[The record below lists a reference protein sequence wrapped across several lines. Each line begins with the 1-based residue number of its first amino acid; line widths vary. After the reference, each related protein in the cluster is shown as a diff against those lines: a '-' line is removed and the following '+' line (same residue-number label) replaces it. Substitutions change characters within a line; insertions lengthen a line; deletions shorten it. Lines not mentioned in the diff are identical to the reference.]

1 MSVGA
6 PWRESR
12 RPAKALLV
20 FALACA
26 ALLMVGPPRAGAAA
40 TIYLRSMSSTT
51 IASGTSLSLTAPS
64 GIAVGD
70 LLLLDVD
77 ADGGTVTVPSG
88 WTPILTP
95 AFSGAQNNV
104 QNPYNSS
111 EYSTLDYRVATAAD
125 VSTSSYSL
133 TFTSGSHAVV
143 RMMDY
148 VGTSAT
154 PFISLDDYAG
164 TGSTVTYADLPSSS
178 LTPAIGDL
186 VTIGAQANTSSGT
199 VTITST
205 PAGFTARLDNLSSGG
220 SPNITGYNADWVATS
235 TSALSPTSSLSAS
248 DNWGGSIED
257 FAPAASGQLAFG
269 TAPTLPASMGSVT
282 LNGTPQ
288 TLTGQMPDFDVDDTT
303 GSGSGWNVTVQ
314 GATGAGNS
322 PVFAQ
327 YCPSGGGCGTVGYVA
342 GGASLPSGSLT
353 LDTTGASWST
363 TGGSG
368 TAPAFSCASGCAL
381 DTGTATEIAAA
392 AVGGGKGPWATSGLA
407 ANSLSLG
414 LPTTTK
420 VLPAGE
426 TYQADLVFTLG
437 SGP

>member
-1 MSVGA
+1 MSGGA
-6 PWRESR
+6 PWREPR
-12 RPAKALLV
+12 RAAKAALAAV
-20 FALACA
+20 LACA
-26 ALLMVGPPRAGAAA
+26 APLTLGTPRAGAAA
-40 TIYLRSMSSTT
+40 TIYFRSMSSTT

-64 GIAVGD
+64 GITAGD

-77 ADGGTVTVPSG
+77 SDGGTVTLPSG

-95 AFSGAQNNV
+95 AFSAAKDNV
-104 QNPYNSS
+104 QNPFNSS

-133 TFTSGSHAVV
+133 TFSSGSHAVV
-143 RMMDY
+143 RMTDY
-148 VGTSAT
+148 VGTSAS
-154 PFISLDDYAG
+154 PFIALDDDANN
-164 TGSTVTYADLPSSS
+164 GSTATYANLPSSS

-186 VTIGAQANTSSGT
+186 VTIGAEANTSSGT
-199 VTITST
+199 VTVTST
-205 PAGFTARLDNLSSGG
+205 PAGFTARLNNLSSGG

-248 DNWGGSIED
+248 DNWGASIED

-282 LNGTPQ
+282 LSGTPQ
-288 TLTGQMPDFDVDDTT
+288 TLTGQMPNFGVDDTT

-314 GATGAGNS
+314 GATGGGNS

-327 YCPSGGGCGTVGYVA
+327 YCPSGGGCGTVGYVG

-353 LDTTGASWST
+353 LTTTGASWST

-368 TAPAFSCASGCAL
+368 TTPAFSCSSGCSL
-381 DTGTATEIAAA
+381 DTSTATKIASAAA
-392 AVGGGKGPWATSGLA
+392 GGGKGPWTSSGLA
-407 ANSLSLG
+407 SNSLSLG

-426 TYQADLVFTLG
+426 TYQVNLVFTLG